1 MQFTADAM
9 LGKLARWLR
18 IMGFDTLYAK
28 SMLDDEILARSI
40 LERRVLLTKDRALLM
55 KAQKAGA
62 ECRLVRSDDIEGE
75 LAELAPLISEKPPCT
90 RCPICN
96 SILEEAKREMISSTE
111 IPPIEPLWL
120 CPSCGKVYWHGTH
133 WKRIVETLEK
143 IGRR

>member
-1 MQFTADAM
+1 M

-28 SMLDDEILARSI
+28 SMGDEDVLAKSI
-40 LERRVLLTKDRALLM
+40 SERRVLLTRDRALLT

-62 ECRLVRSDDIEGE
+62 ECRLVRSDDIEGA

-96 SILEEAKREMISSTE
+96 SVLKETRREMINSAKV
-111 IPPIEPLWL
+111 PQIEPIWL
-120 CPSCGKVYWHGTH
+120 CPNCGKVYWHGTH

-143 IGRR
+143 IERR